1 MNIKLIAILLSLPL
15 FLFAQE
21 NDSEEEVPIP
31 IEEQRNNKIKA
42 LLDVVKENKS
52 IYVQKDQV
60 RVKNFLDL
68 VDERESMLAKAK
80 QDLANEKLR
89 NERLEARFEA
99 NEKQLAE
106 LEESLQIKIGVL
118 GELFG
123 VTRQF
128 AGELLASTEKAVTFS
143 EYPDRGVTLRDIGE
157 TQVHS
162 LDQLQNLWISYL
174 DEIVSSGEVKTVDAN
189 IIDKNGES
197 ITGEIVRYGHFST
210 TYQNKFVTPVP
221 ELNGFELLQ
230 RQPEREI
237 LKNIRR
243 HQRSDDYRIT
253 SIDPTRGFLLSLYL
267 DKPGWIDRIA
277 QGKSIGFIII
287 LIGISG
293 FIFSIYKIY
302 QLREQEKDIIADDA
316 RVKVEMENSIKNTTS
331 YESKENILDEF
342 IINYTGKLEW
352 GANWVKFFAAV
363 APLLGLLGTVIGMI
377 ETFQAITLFGT
388 GDPKQ
393 MAGGISQALVTTML
407 GLIVAAPL
415 LGLYTYISQKVSN
428 LSQVLEEKA
437 SYLLA
442 QD

>member
-1 MNIKLIAILLSLPL
+1 MKYKLLPFLLLSLITIG
-15 FLFAQE
+15 Q
-21 NDSEEEVPIP
+21 DEVPEEIP
-31 IEEQRNNKIKA
+31 IEEQRNNKIKV

-52 IYVQKDQV
+52 IYVQKDRV
-60 RVKNFLDL
+60 RVKTFIEL
-68 VDERESMLAKAK
+68 VDEREAMLAKAK
-80 QDLANEKLR
+80 KDLANEKIR
-89 NERLEARFEA
+89 NKNLETKFEA
-99 NEKQLAE
+99 NEKRLAE

-143 EYPDRGVTLRDIGE
+143 EFPQRPEVLRDIGG
-157 TQVHS
+157 TQVHN
-162 LDQLQNLWISYL
+162 LEQLQNLWISYL
-174 DEIVSSGEVKTVDAN
+174 DEIVSSGEVKTINAN

-197 ITGEIVRYGHFST
+197 NVGEIVRYGHFT
-210 TYQNKFVTPVP
+210 TSYDNKFVTPIP

-230 RQPEREI
+230 RQPERGV
-237 LKNIRR
+237 LKNLKK
-243 HQRSDDYRIT
+243 HQKSDDFAIT
-253 SIDPTRGFLLSLYL
+253 SIDPTRGFLLSLYI
-267 DKPGWIDRIA
+267 DKPGWLDRIA

-293 FIFSIYKIY
+293 FLFSVYKIY
-302 QLREQEKDIIADDA
+302 TLREQE
-316 RVKVEMENSIKNTTS
+316 RVIVSDNASVILEMEDIVKDVTN
-331 YESKENILDEF
+331 YESKENTLDEF

-442 QD
+442 KN

>member
-1 MNIKLIAILLSLPL
+1 MKYKLLPFLMLSLITIG
-15 FLFAQE
+15 Q
-21 NDSEEEVPIP
+21 DEVPEEIP
-31 IEEQRNNKIKA
+31 IEEQRNNKIKV

-52 IYVQKDQV
+52 IYVQKDRV
-60 RVKNFLDL
+60 RVKTFIEL
-68 VDERESMLAKAK
+68 VDEREAMLAKAK
-80 QDLANEKLR
+80 KDLANEKIR
-89 NERLEARFEA
+89 NKNLETKFEA
-99 NEKQLAE
+99 NEKRLAE

-123 VTRQF
+123 VARQF

-143 EYPDRGVTLRDIGE
+143 EFPQRPEVLRDIGG
-157 TQVHS
+157 TQVHD
-162 LDQLQNLWISYL
+162 LEQLQNLWISYL
-174 DEIVSSGEVKTVDAN
+174 DEIVSSGEVKTINAN

-197 ITGEIVRYGHFST
+197 NVGEIVRYGHFT
-210 TYQNKFVTPVP
+210 TSYDNKFVTPMP

-230 RQPEREI
+230 RQPERGV
-237 LKNIRR
+237 LKNLKK
-243 HQRSDDYRIT
+243 HQRSDDFAIT
-253 SIDPTRGFLLSLYL
+253 SIDPTRGFLLSLYI
-267 DKPGWIDRIA
+267 DKPGWLDRIA

-293 FIFSIYKIY
+293 FLFSVYKIY
-302 QLREQEKDIIADDA
+302 TLREQEKVIVSDNASVIL
-316 RVKVEMENSIKNTTS
+316 EMEDIVRDVTN
-331 YESKENILDEF
+331 YESKENTLDEF

-442 QD
+442 KN

>member
-1 MNIKLIAILLSLPL
+1 MKYKLLPFLLLSLITIG
-15 FLFAQE
+15 Q
-21 NDSEEEVPIP
+21 DEVPEEIP
-31 IEEQRNNKIKA
+31 IEEQRNNKIKV

-52 IYVQKDQV
+52 IYVQKDRV
-60 RVKNFLDL
+60 RVKTFIEL
-68 VDERESMLAKAK
+68 VDEREAMLAKAK
-80 QDLANEKLR
+80 KDLANEKIR
-89 NERLEARFEA
+89 NKNLETKFEA
-99 NEKQLAE
+99 NEKRLAE

-143 EYPDRGVTLRDIGE
+143 EFPQRPEVLRDIGG
-157 TQVHS
+157 TQVHN
-162 LDQLQNLWISYL
+162 LEQLQNLWISYL
-174 DEIVSSGEVKTVDAN
+174 DEIVSSGEVKTINAN

-197 ITGEIVRYGHFST
+197 NVGEIVRYGHFT
-210 TYQNKFVTPVP
+210 TSYDNKFVTPIP

-230 RQPEREI
+230 RQPERGV
-237 LKNIRR
+237 LKNLKK
-243 HQRSDDYRIT
+243 HQRSDDFAIT
-253 SIDPTRGFLLSLYL
+253 SIDPTRGFLLSLYI
-267 DKPGWIDRIA
+267 DKPGWLDRIA

-293 FIFSIYKIY
+293 FLFSVYKIY
-302 QLREQEKDIIADDA
+302 TLREQE
-316 RVKVEMENSIKNTTS
+316 RVIVSDNASVILEMEDIVKDVTN
-331 YESKENILDEF
+331 YESKENTLDEF

-377 ETFQAITLFGT
+377 ETFQAITLFST

-442 QD
+442 KN

>member
-1 MNIKLIAILLSLPL
+1 MRYRLLPFLLLPL
-15 FLFAQE
+15 FTLGQDE
-21 NDSEEEVPIP
+21 VPEEVS
-31 IEEQRNNKIKA
+31 IEDQRNSKIQA

-52 IYVQKDQV
+52 IYVQKDKI
-60 RVKNFLDL
+60 RVKSFIDL
-68 VDERESMLAKAK
+68 VDEREEMLAKAK
-80 QDLANEKLR
+80 KDLANEKIR
-89 NERLEARFEA
+89 NKNLETRFET
-99 NEKQLAE
+99 NEKRLAE

-143 EYPDRGVTLRDIGE
+143 EFPQRPEILRDIGG
-157 TQVHS
+157 TQVHN
-162 LDQLQNLWISYL
+162 LKQLQNLWISYL
-174 DEIVSSGEVKTVDAN
+174 DEIVSSGEVKTINAN

-197 ITGEIVRYGHFST
+197 NEGEIVRYGHFT
-210 TYQNKFVTPVP
+210 TSYNNKFVTPIP

-230 RQPEREI
+230 RQPERSV
-237 LKNIRR
+237 LKNLKK
-243 HQRSDDYRIT
+243 HQRSDDFAIT

-267 DKPGWIDRIA
+267 DKPSWLDRIA

-302 QLREQEKDIIADDA
+302 KLREQEKVIVTNNASVIQ
-316 RVKVEMENSIKNTTS
+316 EMENIVKGVTN
-331 YESKENILDEF
+331 YESRENTLDEF

-442 QD
+442 KN

>member
-1 MNIKLIAILLSLPL
+1 MKYKLLPFLLISLITIG
-15 FLFAQE
+15 Q
-21 NDSEEEVPIP
+21 NEVPEEIP
-31 IEEQRNNKIKA
+31 IEEQRNNKIKV

-52 IYVQKDQV
+52 IYVQKDRV
-60 RVKNFLDL
+60 RVKTFIEL
-68 VDERESMLAKAK
+68 VDEREAMLAKAK
-80 QDLANEKLR
+80 KDLANEKIR
-89 NERLEARFEA
+89 NKNLETKFEA
-99 NEKQLAE
+99 NEKRLAE

-143 EYPDRGVTLRDIGE
+143 EFPQRPEVLRDIGG
-157 TQVHS
+157 TQVHN
-162 LDQLQNLWISYL
+162 LEQLQNLWISYL
-174 DEIVSSGEVKTVDAN
+174 DEIVSSGEVKTINAN

-197 ITGEIVRYGHFST
+197 NVGEIVRYGHFT
-210 TYQNKFVTPVP
+210 TSYDNKFVTPIP

-230 RQPEREI
+230 RQPERGV
-237 LKNIRR
+237 LKNLKK
-243 HQRSDDYRIT
+243 HQRSDDFAIT
-253 SIDPTRGFLLSLYL
+253 SIDPTRGFLLSLYI
-267 DKPGWIDRIA
+267 DKPGWLDRIA

-293 FIFSIYKIY
+293 FLFSVYKIY
-302 QLREQEKDIIADDA
+302 TLREQE
-316 RVKVEMENSIKNTTS
+316 RVIVSDNASVILEMEDIVKDVTN
-331 YESKENILDEF
+331 YESKENTLDEF

-442 QD
+442 KN

>member
-1 MNIKLIAILLSLPL
+1 MNIKLIAILLFLPL

-143 EYPDRGVTLRDIGE
+143 EYPDRGGVLRDIGE

-174 DEIVSSGEVKTVDAN
+174 DEIVSSGEVKTVNAN
-189 IIDKNGES
+189 IIDKNGKS

-316 RVKVEMENSIKNTTS
+316 RVRVEMENSIKNTTS

>member
-143 EYPDRGVTLRDIGE
+143 EYPDRGGVLRDIGE

-174 DEIVSSGEVKTVDAN
+174 DEIVSSGEVK
-189 IIDKNGES
+189 
-197 ITGEIVRYGHFST
+197 
-210 TYQNKFVTPVP
+210 Q
-221 ELNGFELLQ
+221 LMQ
-230 RQPEREI
+230 
-237 LKNIRR
+237 
-243 HQRSDDYRIT
+243 T
-253 SIDPTRGFLLSLYL
+253 SLIKMASL
-267 DKPGWIDRIA
+267 
-277 QGKSIGFIII
+277 
-287 LIGISG
+287 
-293 FIFSIYKIY
+293 
-302 QLREQEKDIIADDA
+302 
-316 RVKVEMENSIKNTTS
+316 
-331 YESKENILDEF
+331 
-342 IINYTGKLEW
+342 
-352 GANWVKFFAAV
+352 
-363 APLLGLLGTVIGMI
+363 
-377 ETFQAITLFGT
+377 
-388 GDPKQ
+388 
-393 MAGGISQALVTTML
+393 
-407 GLIVAAPL
+407 
-415 LGLYTYISQKVSN
+415 
-428 LSQVLEEKA
+428 
-437 SYLLA
+437 
-442 QD
+442 

>member
-1 MNIKLIAILLSLPL
+1 MKYKLLPFLLLSLITVG
-15 FLFAQE
+15 Q
-21 NDSEEEVPIP
+21 DEVPEEIP
-31 IEEQRNNKIKA
+31 IEEQRNNKIKV

-52 IYVQKDQV
+52 IYVQKDRV
-60 RVKNFLDL
+60 RVKTFIEL
-68 VDERESMLAKAK
+68 VDEGEAMLAKAK
-80 QDLANEKLR
+80 KDLANEKIR
-89 NERLEARFEA
+89 NKNLETKFEA
-99 NEKQLAE
+99 NEKRLAE

-143 EYPDRGVTLRDIGE
+143 EFPQRPEVLRDIGG
-157 TQVHS
+157 TQVHN
-162 LDQLQNLWISYL
+162 LEQLQNLWISYL
-174 DEIVSSGEVKTVDAN
+174 DEIVSSGEVKTINAN

-197 ITGEIVRYGHFST
+197 NVGEIVRYGHFT
-210 TYQNKFVTPVP
+210 TSYDNKFVTPIP

-230 RQPEREI
+230 RQPERGV
-237 LKNIRR
+237 LKNLKK
-243 HQRSDDYRIT
+243 HQKSDDFAIT
-253 SIDPTRGFLLSLYL
+253 SIDPTRGFLLSLYI
-267 DKPGWIDRIA
+267 DKPGWLDRIA

-293 FIFSIYKIY
+293 FLFSVYKIY
-302 QLREQEKDIIADDA
+302 TLREQE
-316 RVKVEMENSIKNTTS
+316 RVIVSDNASVILEMEDIVKDVTN
-331 YESKENILDEF
+331 YESKENTLDEF

-442 QD
+442 KN

>member
-1 MNIKLIAILLSLPL
+1 MKYKLLPFLLLSLL
-15 FLFAQE
+15 TIGQ
-21 NDSEEEVPIP
+21 DEVPEEIP
-31 IEEQRNNKIKA
+31 IEEQRNNKIKV

-52 IYVQKDQV
+52 IYVQKDRV
-60 RVKNFLDL
+60 RVKTFIEL
-68 VDERESMLAKAK
+68 VDEREAMLAKAK
-80 QDLANEKLR
+80 KDLANEKIR
-89 NERLEARFEA
+89 NKNLETKFEA
-99 NEKQLAE
+99 NEKRLAE

-143 EYPDRGVTLRDIGE
+143 EFPQRPEILRDIGG
-157 TQVHS
+157 TQVHN
-162 LDQLQNLWISYL
+162 LEQLQNLWISYL
-174 DEIVSSGEVKTVDAN
+174 DEIVSSGEVKTINAN

-197 ITGEIVRYGHFST
+197 KVGEIVRYGHFT
-210 TYQNKFVTPVP
+210 TSYDNKFVTPMP

-230 RQPEREI
+230 RQPERGV
-237 LKNIRR
+237 LKNLRK
-243 HQRSDDYRIT
+243 HQRSDEFSIT
-253 SIDPTRGFLLSLYL
+253 SIDPTRGFLLSLYI
-267 DKPGWIDRIA
+267 DKPGWLDRIA

-293 FIFSIYKIY
+293 FLFSVYKIY
-302 QLREQEKDIIADDA
+302 TLREQEKVIASDNA
-316 RVKVEMENSIKNTTS
+316 SVILEMENIVKDVTN
-331 YESKENILDEF
+331 YESKENTLDEF

-352 GANWVKFFAAV
+352 GANWIKFFAAV

-442 QD
+442 KN

>member
-1 MNIKLIAILLSLPL
+1 MNIKLITILLSLPI
-15 FLFAQE
+15 FIFAQE
-21 NDSEEEVPIP
+21 NVSEEEVPIP

-60 RVKNFLDL
+60 RVKNFLNL

-89 NERLEARFEA
+89 NERLEDRFEA

-143 EYPDRGVTLRDIGE
+143 EYPDRGGILRDIGE

-174 DEIVSSGEVKTVDAN
+174 DEIVSSGEVKTIDAN

-197 ITGEIVRYGHFST
+197 ITGEIVRYGHFTT
-210 TYQNKFVTPVP
+210 TYKNKFVTPVP

-293 FIFSIYKIY
+293 FVFSIYKIY
-302 QLREQEKDIIADDA
+302 KLREQEQDIIADDA

>member
-1 MNIKLIAILLSLPL
+1 MKYKLLPFLLLSLITIG
-15 FLFAQE
+15 Q
-21 NDSEEEVPIP
+21 DEVPEEIP
-31 IEEQRNNKIKA
+31 IEEQRNNKIKV

-52 IYVQKDQV
+52 IYVQKDRV
-60 RVKNFLDL
+60 RVKTFIEL
-68 VDERESMLAKAK
+68 VDEREAMLAKAK
-80 QDLANEKLR
+80 KDLANEKIR
-89 NERLEARFEA
+89 NKNLETKFEA
-99 NEKQLAE
+99 NEKRLAE

-143 EYPDRGVTLRDIGE
+143 EFPQRPEVLRDIGG
-157 TQVHS
+157 TQVHN
-162 LDQLQNLWISYL
+162 LEQLQNLWISYL
-174 DEIVSSGEVKTVDAN
+174 DEIVSSGEVKTINAN

-197 ITGEIVRYGHFST
+197 NVGEIVRYGHFT
-210 TYQNKFVTPVP
+210 TSYDNKFVTPIP

-230 RQPEREI
+230 RQPERGV
-237 LKNIRR
+237 LKNLKK
-243 HQRSDDYRIT
+243 HQKSDDFAIT
-253 SIDPTRGFLLSLYL
+253 SIDPTRGFLLSLYI
-267 DKPGWIDRIA
+267 DKPGWLDRIA

-293 FIFSIYKIY
+293 FLFSVYKIY
-302 QLREQEKDIIADDA
+302 TLREQE
-316 RVKVEMENSIKNTTS
+316 RVIVSDNASVILEMEDIVKDVTN
-331 YESKENILDEF
+331 YESKENTLDEF

-388 GDPKQ
+388 GDPTQ

-442 QD
+442 KN

>member
-1 MNIKLIAILLSLPL
+1 MKYKLLPFLMLSLITIG
-15 FLFAQE
+15 Q
-21 NDSEEEVPIP
+21 DEVPEEIP
-31 IEEQRNNKIKA
+31 IEEQRNNKIKV

-52 IYVQKDQV
+52 IYVQKDRV
-60 RVKNFLDL
+60 RVKTFIEL
-68 VDERESMLAKAK
+68 VDEREAMLANAK
-80 QDLANEKLR
+80 KDLANEKIR
-89 NERLEARFEA
+89 NKNLETKFEA
-99 NEKQLAE
+99 NEKRLAE

-143 EYPDRGVTLRDIGE
+143 EFPQRPEVLRDIGG
-157 TQVHS
+157 TQVHN

-174 DEIVSSGEVKTVDAN
+174 DEIVSSGEVKTINAN

-197 ITGEIVRYGHFST
+197 ILGEIVRYGHFT
-210 TYQNKFVTPVP
+210 TSYDNKFVTPMP

-230 RQPEREI
+230 RQPERGV
-237 LKNIRR
+237 LKNLKK
-243 HQRSDDYRIT
+243 HQRSDDFAIT
-253 SIDPTRGFLLSLYL
+253 SIDPTRGFLLSLYI
-267 DKPGWIDRIA
+267 DKPGWLDRIA

-293 FIFSIYKIY
+293 FLFSVYKIY
-302 QLREQEKDIIADDA
+302 TLREQE
-316 RVKVEMENSIKNTTS
+316 RVIVSDNASVILEMEDIVKDVSN
-331 YESKENILDEF
+331 YESKENTLDEF

-442 QD
+442 KN

>member
-1 MNIKLIAILLSLPL
+1 MKYKLLPFLMLSLITIG
-15 FLFAQE
+15 Q
-21 NDSEEEVPIP
+21 DEVPEEIP
-31 IEEQRNNKIKA
+31 IEEQRNNKIKV

-52 IYVQKDQV
+52 IYVQKDRV
-60 RVKNFLDL
+60 RVKTFIEL
-68 VDERESMLAKAK
+68 VDEREAMLAKAK
-80 QDLANEKLR
+80 KDLANEKIR
-89 NERLEARFEA
+89 NKNLETKFEA
-99 NEKQLAE
+99 NEKRLAE

-143 EYPDRGVTLRDIGE
+143 EFPQRPEVLRDIGG
-157 TQVHS
+157 TQVHN
-162 LDQLQNLWISYL
+162 LEQLQNLWISYL
-174 DEIVSSGEVKTVDAN
+174 DEIVSSGEVKTINAN

-197 ITGEIVRYGHFST
+197 NVGEIVRYGHFT
-210 TYQNKFVTPVP
+210 TSYDNKFVTPIP

-230 RQPEREI
+230 RQPERGV
-237 LKNIRR
+237 LKNLKK
-243 HQRSDDYRIT
+243 HQKSDDFAIT
-253 SIDPTRGFLLSLYL
+253 SIDPTRGFLLSLYI
-267 DKPGWIDRIA
+267 DKPGWLDRIA

-293 FIFSIYKIY
+293 FLFSVYKIY
-302 QLREQEKDIIADDA
+302 TLREQE
-316 RVKVEMENSIKNTTS
+316 RVIVSDNASVILEMEDIVKDVTN
-331 YESKENILDEF
+331 YESKENTLDEF

-442 QD
+442 KN

>member
-1 MNIKLIAILLSLPL
+1 MYIRLITLLL
-15 FLFAQE
+15 FLPIFVIAQDE
-21 NDSEEEVPIP
+21 SQEEVPIP

-42 LLDVVKENKS
+42 LLNVVKENKS

-60 RVKNFLDL
+60 RVQNFIDL

-80 QDLANEKLR
+80 RDLANEKIR
-89 NERLEARFEA
+89 NENLEKRFEA
-99 NEKQLAE
+99 NEKELAE

-143 EYPDRGVTLRDIGE
+143 EYPERVGVLRDIGE
-157 TQVHS
+157 TQVHD
-162 LDQLQNLWISYL
+162 LNQLQNLWISYL
-174 DEIVSSGEVKTVDAN
+174 DEIVSSGEVKTVEAN
-189 IIDKNGES
+189 IIDRDGES
-197 ITGEIVRYGHFST
+197 ITGEIVRYGHFTT
-210 TYQNKFVTPVP
+210 TYKNKFVTPVP
-221 ELNGFELLQ
+221 ELSGFELLQ
-230 RQPEREI
+230 RQPERDV
-237 LKNIRR
+237 LKNLRK

-302 QLREQEKDIIADDA
+302 QLREQEKEIIADNA
-316 RVKVEMENSIKNTTS
+316 KVKVDMENSIKDTAS

-442 QD
+442 QE

>member
-1 MNIKLIAILLSLPL
+1 MYIRLITLLL
-15 FLFAQE
+15 FLPIFVFAQDE
-21 NDSEEEVPIP
+21 SQEEVPIP

-42 LLDVVKENKS
+42 LLNVVKENKS

-60 RVKNFLDL
+60 RVQNFIDL

-80 QDLANEKLR
+80 RDLANEKIR
-89 NERLEARFEA
+89 NENLEKRFEA
-99 NEKQLAE
+99 NEKELAE

-143 EYPDRGVTLRDIGE
+143 EYPERVGVLRDIGE
-157 TQVHS
+157 TQVHD
-162 LDQLQNLWISYL
+162 LNQLQNLWISYL
-174 DEIVSSGEVKTVDAN
+174 DEIVSSGEVKTVEAN
-189 IIDKNGES
+189 IIDRDGES
-197 ITGEIVRYGHFST
+197 ITGEIVRYGHFTT
-210 TYQNKFVTPVP
+210 TYKNKFVTPVP
-221 ELNGFELLQ
+221 ELSGFELLQ
-230 RQPEREI
+230 RQPERDV
-237 LKNIRR
+237 LKNLRK

-293 FIFSIYKIY
+293 FVFSIYKIY
-302 QLREQEKDIIADDA
+302 QLREQEKEIIADNA
-316 RVKVEMENSIKNTTS
+316 KVKLDMENSIKDTAS

-442 QD
+442 QE

>member
-1 MNIKLIAILLSLPL
+1 MYIRLITLLL
-15 FLFAQE
+15 FLPIFVIAQDE
-21 NDSEEEVPIP
+21 SQEEVPIP

-42 LLDVVKENKS
+42 LLNVVKENKS

-60 RVKNFLDL
+60 RVQNFIDL

-80 QDLANEKLR
+80 RDLANEKIR
-89 NERLEARFEA
+89 NENLEKRFEA
-99 NEKQLAE
+99 NEKELAE

-128 AGELLASTEKAVTFS
+128 AGELLASTEKAFTFS
-143 EYPDRGVTLRDIGE
+143 EYHERVGVLRDIGE
-157 TQVHS
+157 TQVHD
-162 LDQLQNLWISYL
+162 LNQLQNLWISYL
-174 DEIVSSGEVKTVDAN
+174 DEIVSSGEVKTVEAN
-189 IIDKNGES
+189 IIDRDGES
-197 ITGEIVRYGHFST
+197 ITGEIVRYGHFTT
-210 TYQNKFVTPVP
+210 TYKNKFVTPVP
-221 ELNGFELLQ
+221 ELSGFELLQ
-230 RQPEREI
+230 RQPERDV
-237 LKNIRR
+237 LKNLRK

-293 FIFSIYKIY
+293 FVFSIYKIY
-302 QLREQEKDIIADDA
+302 QLREQEKEIIADNA
-316 RVKVEMENSIKNTTS
+316 KVKLDMENSIKDTAS

-442 QD
+442 QE

>member
-1 MNIKLIAILLSLPL
+1 MKYKLLPFLLLSLITIG
-15 FLFAQE
+15 Q
-21 NDSEEEVPIP
+21 DEVPEEIP
-31 IEEQRNNKIKA
+31 IEEQRNNKIKV

-52 IYVQKDQV
+52 IYVQKDRV
-60 RVKNFLDL
+60 RVKTFIEL
-68 VDERESMLAKAK
+68 VDEREAMLAKAK
-80 QDLANEKLR
+80 KDLANEKIR
-89 NERLEARFEA
+89 NKNLETKFEA
-99 NEKQLAE
+99 NEKRLAE

-143 EYPDRGVTLRDIGE
+143 EFPQRPEVLRDIGG
-157 TQVHS
+157 TQVHN
-162 LDQLQNLWISYL
+162 LEQLQNLWISYL
-174 DEIVSSGEVKTVDAN
+174 DEIVSSGEVKTINAN

-197 ITGEIVRYGHFST
+197 KVGEIVRYGHFT
-210 TYQNKFVTPVP
+210 TSYDNKFVTPMP

-230 RQPEREI
+230 RQPERGV
-237 LKNIRR
+237 LKNLKK
-243 HQRSDDYRIT
+243 HQRSDDFAIT
-253 SIDPTRGFLLSLYL
+253 SIDPTRGFLLSLYI
-267 DKPGWIDRIA
+267 DKPGWLDRIA

-293 FIFSIYKIY
+293 FLFSVYKIY
-302 QLREQEKDIIADDA
+302 TLREQE
-316 RVKVEMENSIKNTTS
+316 RVIVSDNASVILEMEDIVKDVTN
-331 YESKENILDEF
+331 YESKENTLDEF

-442 QD
+442 KN

>member
-1 MNIKLIAILLSLPL
+1 M
-15 FLFAQE
+15 
-21 NDSEEEVPIP
+21 
-31 IEEQRNNKIKA
+31 
-42 LLDVVKENKS
+42 
-52 IYVQKDQV
+52 
-60 RVKNFLDL
+60 
-68 VDERESMLAKAK
+68 
-80 QDLANEKLR
+80 
-89 NERLEARFEA
+89 
-99 NEKQLAE
+99 
-106 LEESLQIKIGVL
+106 
-118 GELFG
+118 
-123 VTRQF
+123 
-128 AGELLASTEKAVTFS
+128 
-143 EYPDRGVTLRDIGE
+143 
-157 TQVHS
+157 
-162 LDQLQNLWISYL
+162 
-174 DEIVSSGEVKTVDAN
+174 
-189 IIDKNGES
+189 
-197 ITGEIVRYGHFST
+197 
-210 TYQNKFVTPVP
+210 
-221 ELNGFELLQ
+221 
-230 RQPEREI
+230 
-237 LKNIRR
+237 
-243 HQRSDDYRIT
+243 
-253 SIDPTRGFLLSLYL
+253 LSLYL

-293 FIFSIYKIY
+293 FVFSIYKIY
-302 QLREQEKDIIADDA
+302 QLREQEKEIIADNA
-316 RVKVEMENSIKNTTS
+316 KVKLDMENSIKDTAS

-442 QD
+442 QE

>member
-1 MNIKLIAILLSLPL
+1 MYIRLITLLL
-15 FLFAQE
+15 FLPIFVFAQDE
-21 NDSEEEVPIP
+21 SQEEVPIP

-42 LLDVVKENKS
+42 LLNVVKENKS

-60 RVKNFLDL
+60 RVQNFIDL

-80 QDLANEKLR
+80 RDLANEKIR
-89 NERLEARFEA
+89 NENLEKRFEA
-99 NEKQLAE
+99 NEKELAE

-143 EYPDRGVTLRDIGE
+143 EYPERVGVLRDIGE
-157 TQVHS
+157 TQVHD
-162 LDQLQNLWISYL
+162 LNQLQNLWISYL
-174 DEIVSSGEVKTVDAN
+174 DEIVSSGEVKTVEAN
-189 IIDKNGES
+189 IIDRDGES
-197 ITGEIVRYGHFST
+197 ITGEIVRYGHFTT
-210 TYQNKFVTPVP
+210 TYKNKFVTPVP
-221 ELNGFELLQ
+221 ELSGFELLQ
-230 RQPEREI
+230 RQPERDV
-237 LKNIRR
+237 LKNLRK

-293 FIFSIYKIY
+293 FVFSIYKIY
-302 QLREQEKDIIADDA
+302 QLREQENEIIADNA
-316 RVKVEMENSIKNTTS
+316 KVKLDMENSIKDTAS

-442 QD
+442 QE

>member
-1 MNIKLIAILLSLPL
+1 MKYKLLPFLMLSLITIG
-15 FLFAQE
+15 Q
-21 NDSEEEVPIP
+21 DEVPEEIP
-31 IEEQRNNKIKA
+31 IEEQRNNKIKV

-52 IYVQKDQV
+52 IYVQKDRV
-60 RVKNFLDL
+60 RVKTFIEL
-68 VDERESMLAKAK
+68 VDEREAMLANAK
-80 QDLANEKLR
+80 KDLANEKIR
-89 NERLEARFEA
+89 NKNLETKFEA
-99 NEKQLAE
+99 NEKRLAE

-143 EYPDRGVTLRDIGE
+143 EFPQRPEVLRDIGG
-157 TQVHS
+157 TQVHN
-162 LDQLQNLWISYL
+162 LEQLQNLWISYL
-174 DEIVSSGEVKTVDAN
+174 DEIVSSGEVKTINAN

-197 ITGEIVRYGHFST
+197 NVGEIVRYGHFT
-210 TYQNKFVTPVP
+210 TSYDNKFVTPMP

-230 RQPEREI
+230 RQPERGV
-237 LKNIRR
+237 LKNLKK
-243 HQRSDDYRIT
+243 HQRGDDFAIT
-253 SIDPTRGFLLSLYL
+253 SIDPTRGFLLSLYI
-267 DKPGWIDRIA
+267 DKPGWLDRIA

-293 FIFSIYKIY
+293 FLFSVYKIY
-302 QLREQEKDIIADDA
+302 TLREQE
-316 RVKVEMENSIKNTTS
+316 RVIVSDNASVILEMEDIVKDVSN
-331 YESKENILDEF
+331 YESKENTLDEF

-442 QD
+442 KN

>member
-1 MNIKLIAILLSLPL
+1 MHIRLITLLLILPI
-15 FLFAQE
+15 FIIAQDE
-21 NDSEEEVPIP
+21 SQEEVPIP

-80 QDLANEKLR
+80 RDLANEKIR
-89 NERLEARFEA
+89 NENLEIRFET
-99 NEKQLAE
+99 NEKELAE

-143 EYPDRGVTLRDIGE
+143 EYPERVGVLRDIGE
-157 TQVHS
+157 TQVHD
-162 LDQLQNLWISYL
+162 LNQLQNLWISYL
-174 DEIVSSGEVKTVDAN
+174 DEIVSSGEVKTVEVN
-189 IIDKNGES
+189 IIDKDGES
-197 ITGEIVRYGHFST
+197 ITGEIVRYGHFTT
-210 TYQNKFVTPVP
+210 TYKNKFVTPVP
-221 ELNGFELLQ
+221 ELSGFELLQ
-230 RQPEREI
+230 RQPERDV
-237 LKNIRR
+237 LKNLRK
-243 HQRSDDYRIT
+243 HQKSEDYKIT

-293 FIFSIYKIY
+293 FVFSIYKIY
-302 QLREQEKDIIADDA
+302 QLREQEKEIIADDA
-316 RVKVEMENSIKNTTS
+316 KVKVDMENSIKDTTS

-415 LGLYTYISQKVSN
+415 LGLYTYIAQKVSN

-442 QD
+442 QE

>member
-1 MNIKLIAILLSLPL
+1 MKYKLLPFLLLSLITIG
-15 FLFAQE
+15 Q
-21 NDSEEEVPIP
+21 DEVPEEIP
-31 IEEQRNNKIKA
+31 IEEQRNNKIKV

-52 IYVQKDQV
+52 IYVQKDRV
-60 RVKNFLDL
+60 RVKTFIEL
-68 VDERESMLAKAK
+68 VDEREAMLAKAK
-80 QDLANEKLR
+80 KDLANEKIR
-89 NERLEARFEA
+89 NKNLETKFEA
-99 NEKQLAE
+99 NEKRLAE

-143 EYPDRGVTLRDIGE
+143 EFPQRPEVLRDIGG
-157 TQVHS
+157 TQVHN
-162 LDQLQNLWISYL
+162 LEQLQNLWISYL
-174 DEIVSSGEVKTVDAN
+174 DEIVSSGEVKTINAN

-197 ITGEIVRYGHFST
+197 NVGEIVRYGHFTAS
-210 TYQNKFVTPVP
+210 YDNKFVTPIP

-230 RQPEREI
+230 RQPERGV
-237 LKNIRR
+237 LKNLKK
-243 HQRSDDYRIT
+243 HQKSDDFAIT
-253 SIDPTRGFLLSLYL
+253 SIDPTRGFLLSLYI
-267 DKPGWIDRIA
+267 DKPGWLDRIA

-293 FIFSIYKIY
+293 FLFSVYKIY
-302 QLREQEKDIIADDA
+302 TLREQE
-316 RVKVEMENSIKNTTS
+316 RVIVSDNASVILEMEDIVKDVTN
-331 YESKENILDEF
+331 YESKENTLDEF

-442 QD
+442 KN

>member
-1 MNIKLIAILLSLPL
+1 MKYKLLPFLLLSLL
-15 FLFAQE
+15 TIGQ
-21 NDSEEEVPIP
+21 DEVPEEIP
-31 IEEQRNNKIKA
+31 IEEQRNNKIKV

-52 IYVQKDQV
+52 IYVQKDRV
-60 RVKNFLDL
+60 RVKTFIEL
-68 VDERESMLAKAK
+68 VDEREAMLAKAK
-80 QDLANEKLR
+80 KDLANEKIR
-89 NERLEARFEA
+89 NKNLETKFEA
-99 NEKQLAE
+99 NEKRLAE

-143 EYPDRGVTLRDIGE
+143 EFPERPEILRDIGG
-157 TQVHS
+157 TQVHN
-162 LDQLQNLWISYL
+162 LEQLQNLWISYL
-174 DEIVSSGEVKTVDAN
+174 DEIVSSGEVKTINAN

-197 ITGEIVRYGHFST
+197 KVGEIIRYGHFT
-210 TYQNKFVTPVP
+210 TSYDNKFVTPMP

-230 RQPEREI
+230 RQPERGV
-237 LKNIRR
+237 LKNLRK
-243 HQRSDDYRIT
+243 HQRSDEFSIT
-253 SIDPTRGFLLSLYL
+253 SIDPTRGFLLSLYI
-267 DKPGWIDRIA
+267 DKPGWLDRIA

-293 FIFSIYKIY
+293 FLFSVYKIY
-302 QLREQEKDIIADDA
+302 TLREQEKVIASDNA
-316 RVKVEMENSIKNTTS
+316 SVILEMENIVKDVTN
-331 YESKENILDEF
+331 YESKENTLDEF

-442 QD
+442 KN

>member
-128 AGELLASTEKAVTFS
+128 AGELLASTEKAVSWTW
-143 EYPDRGVTLRDIGE
+143 G
-157 TQVHS
+157 
-162 LDQLQNLWISYL
+162 
-174 DEIVSSGEVKTVDAN
+174 
-189 IIDKNGES
+189 
-197 ITGEIVRYGHFST
+197 
-210 TYQNKFVTPVP
+210 
-221 ELNGFELLQ
+221 
-230 RQPEREI
+230 
-237 LKNIRR
+237 
-243 HQRSDDYRIT
+243 
-253 SIDPTRGFLLSLYL
+253 
-267 DKPGWIDRIA
+267 
-277 QGKSIGFIII
+277 
-287 LIGISG
+287 
-293 FIFSIYKIY
+293 
-302 QLREQEKDIIADDA
+302 IIA
-316 RVKVEMENSIKNTTS
+316 N
-331 YESKENILDEF
+331 
-342 IINYTGKLEW
+342 
-352 GANWVKFFAAV
+352 
-363 APLLGLLGTVIGMI
+363 
-377 ETFQAITLFGT
+377 
-388 GDPKQ
+388 
-393 MAGGISQALVTTML
+393 
-407 GLIVAAPL
+407 
-415 LGLYTYISQKVSN
+415 
-428 LSQVLEEKA
+428 
-437 SYLLA
+437 
-442 QD
+442 